1 MSDLTGRVA
10 LVTGGGR
17 GIGRA
22 HSHLLAS
29 RGAAVLVCDL
39 GVALDGSGRD
49 LTVAEAVAEEI
60 RLAGGTADAA
70 TVDISSFAGGQ
81 QAVQA
86 ALDAFGRVDIVV
98 NNAGIAGGAPIDSVE
113 EEMLDTVFAVNF
125 IGTVGV
131 TRAAWPHLRAA
142 RSGRVVNTVSEVA
155 FDSKM
160 ASQSTLGYGA
170 AKAAVWS
177 ATLSLAREGL
187 PHGITVNAVS
197 PGARTRMNE
206 AMFAAAAPPPGLDL
220 DPLHVARLV
229 GWLVSDEAADVTGRI
244 VHAAGG
250 QLREY
255 RTQRYGD
262 TDLIARISTALSQG

>member
-142 RSGRVVNTVSEVA
+142 RWGRVVNTVSEVA

-177 ATLSLAREGL
+177 ATLSLAR
-187 PHGITVNAVS
+187 
-197 PGARTRMNE
+197 
-206 AMFAAAAPPPGLDL
+206 
-220 DPLHVARLV
+220 
-229 GWLVSDEAADVTGRI
+229 
-244 VHAAGG
+244 
-250 QLREY
+250 
-255 RTQRYGD
+255 
-262 TDLIARISTALSQG
+262 